1 MQNKIINADV
11 YQVKVTE
18 KTNWLFVKLENNQSI
33 IGWGEASLQ
42 GKSNEILQIKDKIF
56 ELILNKP
63 YSNPLDFKLNLPFK
77 NIVEASI
84 SSSIMQC
91 LWDIQGKIENKT
103 ISSMFG
109 KKNDLIQTYAN
120 FNRSTYDRS
129 LNGVKL
135 RACEVLKDRI

>member
-91 LWDIQGKIENKT
+91 LWDIQGKI
-103 ISSMFG
+103 
-109 KKNDLIQTYAN
+109 
-120 FNRSTYDRS
+120 
-129 LNGVKL
+129 
-135 RACEVLKDRI
+135 

>member
-63 YSNPLDFKLNLPFK
+63 YSNIAK
-77 NIVEASI
+77 
-84 SSSIMQC
+84 
-91 LWDIQGKIENKT
+91 
-103 ISSMFG
+103 
-109 KKNDLIQTYAN
+109 
-120 FNRSTYDRS
+120 
-129 LNGVKL
+129 
-135 RACEVLKDRI
+135 